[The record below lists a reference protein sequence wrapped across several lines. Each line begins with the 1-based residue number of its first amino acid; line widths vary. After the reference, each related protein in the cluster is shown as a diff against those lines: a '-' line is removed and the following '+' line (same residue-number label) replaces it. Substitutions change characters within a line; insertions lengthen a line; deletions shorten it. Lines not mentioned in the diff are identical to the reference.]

1 MRETTQI
8 LQQRDEHQRM
18 LLQELNH
25 RVKNT
30 LATVQSLARRT
41 FKGDGSGRYERFEGR
56 LLSLSMTH
64 NLLTASEWQG
74 AKLIDIVEAELAPYK
89 GHFRYGGPELFVPTR
104 AALGLSMIFHELGT
118 NAAKHGAFST
128 GLGQVTIEW
137 FVQKNELRL
146 EWVES
151 HGPVV

>member
-1 MRETTQI
+1 MKPSRCGKVACPHC
-8 LQQRDEHQRM
+8 LQPLSWKRTRSLASCEKRPRSSRQRDEHQRM

-89 GHFRYGGPELFVPTR
+89 G
-104 AALGLSMIFHELGT
+104 ASSAGLDQHGRGT
-118 NAAKHGAFST
+118 PS
-128 GLGQVTIEW
+128 
-137 FVQKNELRL
+137 
-146 EWVES
+146 S
-151 HGPVV
+151 